1 MTALAKSRRH
11 RFAPVVLM
19 MLALLFV
26 GLSYSALAPTTAQA
40 EDALAGADATQGRAL
55 FVSNCATC
63 HGLDAQGTDIAPTLV
78 GVGAAS
84 VHFQVT
90 TGRMPMAANAPQAE
104 IKPRQLTDAQALDLA
119 AYVAELGPGPSIPS
133 EEMVDPNLG
142 DPVNGLLLFRTNCA
156 MCHNAVGAGGALTH
170 GKEAPPVRDTTP
182 IHIYEAMQTGPQA
195 MPGFNDSTMTPD
207 EKRDIIAYIDAANAP
222 NPGGLSLG
230 SIGPVSE
237 AIWVY
242 VIGIGGLI
250 GAAVWIG
257 ARSS

>member
-19 MLALLFV
+19 MLALLLV
-26 GLSYSALAPTTAQA
+26 GFSYSALAPQSAQA
-40 EDALAGADATQGRAL
+40 DALQGASETHGREL
-55 FVSNCATC
+55 FVSNCSTC
-63 HGLDAQGTDIAPTLV
+63 HGTDAQGTDVAPPLV
-78 GVGAAS
+78 GVGAAA

-90 TGRMPMAANAPQAE
+90 TGRMPMAAHGAQAE
-104 IKPRQLTDAQALDLA
+104 VKPAQLTNAQALDLA
-119 AYVAELGPGPSIPS
+119 AYISTLGPGPSIPS
-133 EEMVDPNLG
+133 DEMVDPALG

-156 MCHNAVGAGGALTH
+156 MCHNAVGAGGALTEGQH
-170 GKEAPPVRDTTP
+170 APPLADSTP
-182 IHIYEAMQTGPQA
+182 THTYEAMQTGPQA
-195 MPGFNDSTMTPD
+195 MPGFNDATMTPD
-207 EKRDIIAYIDAANAP
+207 EKRDVIAYLEAVKEP

-237 AIWVY
+237 AVWVFI
-242 VIGIGGLI
+242 IGIGGLI